1 MLFAL
6 PHLCVSVPLRFHGL
20 RFVFC
25 DSAILRSRDFTVS
38 YPAIRDH
45 NVWITVREIR
55 FSAIVYENGLI
66 IPRAV
71 YGGCAPTASSILQ
84 LRHRFMRIVRVA
96 IGYTAQVRAKHNF
109 VTHAHCVR
117 CSRVYISVSL
127 FLPFL
132 HAYHCTYRCD
142 LRTLYTLRITIFSMR
157 RARSRQEASEKDR
170 AACGISCTMRTG
182 RCPQITQSRHT
193 ASSYAVCVYR
203 RRIRR
208 MPR

>member
-1 MLFAL
+1 MLFAP
-6 PHLCVSVPLRFHGL
+6 PHLCGSVSCLHGSVL
-20 RFVFC
+20 LHPFVFR
-25 DSAILRSRDFTVS
+25 DFVIPVILQSRDFTVS
-38 YPAIRDH
+38 RPAIRDH

-96 IGYTAQVRAKHNF
+96 IAYTAQVRAKHNF

-127 FLPFL
+127 FFAVSSCVSL
-132 HAYHCTYRCD
+132 HISVRFTHAIHVAYHYFF
-142 LRTLYTLRITIFSMR
+142 Y
-157 RARSRQEASEKDR
+157 ASC
-170 AACGISCTMRTG
+170 A
-182 RCPQITQSRHT
+182 
-193 ASSYAVCVYR
+193 
-203 RRIRR
+203 
-208 MPR
+208 